1 MFDTDKHN
9 ELLAW
14 YEWKR
19 LCSVKRVRMPET
31 SEGGHKRDRFT
42 KAEREEFYLLLVKY
56 LVRKAN
62 DICLKALGRKNID
75 VEKNLDLFL
84 EHFDVFML
92 GKKKKEGFGYVTYKD
107 YIFYKVE
114 NPNEPGTPALT
125 VIHGKILNFQKGGYL
140 CDILKNFYADMN
152 YMGDGKF
159 QFEDLESDSCNLLD
173 PQEYPNLLDAEILAE
188 KLLEKFNEKEML
200 LLYVKSKGCGA
211 SDPRVLQLV
220 DLGHDR
226 AAALMN
232 DAFSRVR
239 VFLNDEGFF
248 NGVGASELIS
258 VLLEKIKNRL
268 RKTGN
273 GYVDLLN
280 YIEDKCTRRNAKTQ
294 ENEK

>member
-1 MFDTDKHN
+1 MFHKDKHN

-31 SEGGHKRDRFT
+31 SEGVHKRDRFT
-42 KAEREEFYLLLVKY
+42 KAEREEFYLLLVNY

-75 VEKNLDLFL
+75 VGENLDLFL

-92 GKKKKEGFGYVTYKD
+92 GKKKKGGFGYVTYKD

-114 NPNEPGTPALT
+114 NPNEPGTPALK

-140 CDILKNFYADMN
+140 CDILKNFYADVN

-159 QFEDLESDSCNLLD
+159 KFENLESDSHDFLAS
-173 PQEYPNLLDAEILAE
+173 PEYTNLLDAEVLAE
-188 KLLEKFNEKEML
+188 KLLDKFNEKEML

-211 SDPRVLQLV
+211 SDPHVLQLI

-226 AAALMN
+226 AASLMN
-232 DAFSRVR
+232 DAFSRMR

-248 NGVGASELIS
+248 NGVGASELLS
-258 VLLEKIKNRL
+258 VLLEKIKKRL
-268 RKTGN
+268 QKTGN
-273 GYVDLLN
+273 GYGNLLN
-280 YIEDKCTRRNAKTQ
+280 YIEDKCSRRNAKTQ